1 MVEKIILPSDWISVE
16 MAMPLAGDYHVKI
29 NRNNAV
35 LETKKR
41 LIVRNGQAKWFGGCR
56 PFSDNDIVLAWKISE
71 EANVI

>member
-16 MAMPLAGDYHVKI
+16 KAMPLAGDYHVKI
-29 NRNNAV
+29 DRNSEV

-56 PFSDNDIVLAWKISE
+56 PFSDNDIVLAWKKTE
-71 EANVI
+71 